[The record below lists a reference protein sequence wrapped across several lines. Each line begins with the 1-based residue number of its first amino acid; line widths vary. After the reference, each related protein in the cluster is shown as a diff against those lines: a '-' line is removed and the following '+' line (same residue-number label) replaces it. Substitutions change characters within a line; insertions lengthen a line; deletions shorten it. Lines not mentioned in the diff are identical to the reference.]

1 MKPLFFLLSTIG
13 LSLSSPLALANK
25 AADYPSHPLRLVVPH
40 GPGGVADTVSRV
52 IGDALAKELKQAVV
66 IENKAGAS
74 TMIGADFV
82 AKAAPDG
89 YTMLMA
95 SVTTLSINHHL
106 YPNISYQPDRDFA
119 PVSMVAET
127 PFYLLASPTL
137 KVNTVSE
144 LIELAR
150 KNPGK
155 FNYSTPGNG
164 TSPHLVSELF
174 TSLAGI
180 DVIHVPYKSTS
191 AAEVD
196 LNAGR
201 IQFAFTGS
209 GAQAIR
215 SGRVIGL
222 GLTSEQPISAMPEL
236 QPLQSQGVDL
246 TAAVW
251 NGIVVPTGTD
261 PAIIDKLSKAIET
274 VTQQA
279 EVKSKLEA
287 TGAIVYGTTPE
298 AFKKMIGEES
308 ARWGEVIKKA
318 NITVQ

>member
-1 MKPLFFLLSTIG
+1 
-13 LSLSSPLALANK
+13 
-25 AADYPSHPLRLVVPH
+25 
-40 GPGGVADTVSRV
+40 
-52 IGDALAKELKQAVV
+52 LKQAVV

-106 YPNISYQPDRDFA
+106 YPNISYQPERDFA

-137 KVNTVSE
+137 KVSKVSE

-201 IQFAFTGS
+201 VQFAFTGS

-215 SGRVIGL
+215 SGRVVGL
-222 GLTSEQPISAMPEL
+222 GLTSEQPIAAMPEL
-236 QPLQSQGVDL
+236 QPLKSQGVDL

-261 PAIIDKLSKAIET
+261 PAIIAKLSKAIET

-279 EVKSKLEA
+279 EVKNKLEA

-298 AFKKMIGEES
+298 AFKKMIAEES

-318 NITVQ
+318 NISVQ